1 MQTPAIPHNEEARI
15 AALRLLNILDTE
27 PEERFDRLTRMAK
40 RLFSVP
46 IATVT
51 LIDSDRQWFKS
62 QVGLKATETPRDISI
77 CAHAIVGDGL
87 FLVPDTLQDA
97 RFLDNPLVTGDPNIR
112 FYAGCSL
119 KVGDQSLGTLC
130 VIDREPR
137 EFGGEDRE
145 LLKDLA
151 EMAEREL
158 VAVQL
163 ASTDHL
169 TQLSNRRGFETL
181 TRHTLKVCKRLQR
194 PATLL
199 LFDLN
204 RFKPINDTFGHVEG
218 DRALKAFA
226 QGLLVVFRNSDVIGR
241 LGGDEFAVLMTGS
254 HAKSASAAVGR
265 LREWLD
271 ADRVA
276 QGRPYA
282 IDFSVG
288 DIEFDAVNLDS
299 IEILLDR
306 ADAAMYQDKRESR
319 RGTESES

>member
-1 MQTPAIPHNEEARI
+1 MLNPAIPQDEEARI
-15 AALRLLNILDTE
+15 AALRILNILDTE

-51 LIDSDRQWFKS
+51 LVDTNRQWFKS
-62 QVGLKATETPRDISI
+62 QVGLTASETPRNISI
-77 CAHAIVGDGL
+77 CAHTILGEGI
-87 FLVPDTLQDA
+87 FTVPDTLQDE
-97 RFLDNPLVTGDPNIR
+97 RFIDNPLVTGDPNIR

-119 KVGDQSLGTLC
+119 KIGEQSLGTLC

-137 EFGGEDRE
+137 EFGREERE
-145 LLKDLA
+145 LLMDLA

-181 TRHTLKVCKRLQR
+181 THHALSVCRRMQR
-194 PATLL
+194 PATVL

-204 RFKPINDTFGHVEG
+204 HFKGINDTFGHAEG

-254 HAKSASAAVGR
+254 NAKSSASAISR
-265 LREWLD
+265 LREWLV
-271 ADRVA
+271 ADRLA
-276 QGRPYA
+276 HGRLYG
-282 IDFSVG
+282 IEFSVG
-288 DIEFDAVNLDS
+288 EIEFDAVKLDS
-299 IEILLDR
+299 IETLLDL

-319 RGTESES
+319 KGADTSS